1 MSQTFDTIMMPIG
14 PVVTAEEDGIMKSL
28 GFFALNHPARRK
40 AFGDSSRGDI
50 LMSLLQHVKNNT
62 IKVIIDPYY
71 RAPIGFIAYTVDAS
85 THTLHVQHLLTA
97 PQTSALLGIRT
108 LWEQYHAGWN
118 VTAMRRGK
126 LKRYNYE
133 DFINELK

>member
-1 MSQTFDTIMMPIG
+1 MSQTFDTLMTPIG

-28 GFFALNHPARRK
+28 GYFALNHPARRR

-50 LMSLLQHVKNNT
+50 LMALLGHVKNRT
-62 IKVIIDPYY
+62 IKVVIDPSQHE
-71 RAPIGFIAYTVDAS
+71 PIGFIAYTVDES
-85 THTLHVQHLLTA
+85 TRTLHVQHLLTT
-97 PQTSALLGIRT
+97 PKTSALLGIRT
-108 LWEQYHAGWN
+108 LWTHYHAGWN